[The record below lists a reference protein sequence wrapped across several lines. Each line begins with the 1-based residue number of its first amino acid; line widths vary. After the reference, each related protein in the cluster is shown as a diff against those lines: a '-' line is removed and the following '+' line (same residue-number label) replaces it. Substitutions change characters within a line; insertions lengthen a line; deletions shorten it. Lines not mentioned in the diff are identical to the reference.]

1 MDFHFESTVFGH
13 LVRRIFRRKYF
24 QYPDEL
30 DESLLRKAIQQNN
43 QGTHEK
49 PPEVSD
55 HSVNTNI
62 EQQPL
67 HGPGTQTASVVLIIG
82 WYGGN
87 DPENPQNWPRSLKY
101 LITVEMCVL
110 NFAVYIASSIYVPG
124 AHDLMEEFQ
133 VSETVALLGLSLFT
147 LGYGMGPM
155 LWSPLSELPSLG
167 RTPIFFWTLFAFIL
181 FQLPVGFAP
190 NVGIFLFFRWFTGF
204 CGSPCLATGGG
215 TMTDIYP
222 PTQVP
227 YVICIWSSAGVLGPV
242 FGPIIGG
249 FLAPAMGWRWTI
261 WIFTILCS
269 TVLVSLFFLLPETNA
284 SNILYNRAKRLRQ
297 MTGNAH
303 LRSQS
308 EVETAKNTARD
319 NLMLLAR
326 AFTLTFGEPIVFL
339 MNLYAGLLY
348 GILFIW
354 FESFPMVFGDIYGF
368 NAGQQGLV
376 FIGILVFA
384 IITVPLFLLWIRLQL
399 VPKLTSGNFKPEMV
413 LPPSFVGCFALPIC
427 LFWFGWASNESV
439 HWILPIIGSGFF
451 SIGVVTLFN
460 SLFNYLGITYSQHA
474 ASVFAGSALFRASF
488 GASFP
493 LFARSLFGTLGIGPG
508 NSLLGGIAM
517 LFIPIPFVFY
527 MYGNR
532 IRRYSRHAT
541 QSFTTD

>member
-1 MDFHFESTVFGH
+1 
-13 LVRRIFRRKYF
+13 
-24 QYPDEL
+24 
-30 DESLLRKAIQQNN
+30 
-43 QGTHEK
+43 
-49 PPEVSD
+49 
-55 HSVNTNI
+55 
-62 EQQPL
+62 
-67 HGPGTQTASVVLIIG
+67 
-82 WYGGN
+82 
-87 DPENPQNWPRSLKY
+87 
-101 LITVEMCVL
+101 
-110 NFAVYIASSIYVPG
+110 
-124 AHDLMEEFQ
+124 
-133 VSETVALLGLSLFT
+133 
-147 LGYGMGPM
+147 
-155 LWSPLSELPSLG
+155 
-167 RTPIFFWTLFAFIL
+167 
-181 FQLPVGFAP
+181 
-190 NVGIFLFFRWFTGF
+190 
-204 CGSPCLATGGG
+204 
-215 TMTDIYP
+215 
-222 PTQVP
+222 
-227 YVICIWSSAGVLGPV
+227 
-242 FGPIIGG
+242 
-249 FLAPAMGWRWTI
+249 MGWRWTI

-308 EVETAKNTARD
+308 EVEAAKNTARD

-384 IITVPLFLLWIRLQL
+384 IIAVPLFLLWIRLQL

-493 LFARSLFGTLGIGPG
+493 LFVGPCLIQ
-508 NSLLGGIAM
+508 LL
-517 LFIPIPFVFY
+517 P
-527 MYGNR
+527 
-532 IRRYSRHAT
+532 
-541 QSFTTD
+541 